1 MKKFFL
7 AITVVISLFS
17 CNNSSDTKEPIKAAD
32 TTAVPAVKDTAT
44 VTAPTT
50 AIPTGFPANFTPGKT
65 FAADKADLHEYIKVQ
80 QLSEKKIAYEI
91 YMANG
96 GCPEF
101 KVQGVAN
108 LKEGDAE
115 SDSDENDNGYFVDE
129 YIDAKTKDCSIT
141 IRIGADKGY
150 TNRAR
155 FYLDACAATNAC
167 KDKLESEP
175 LQAK

>member
-1 MKKFFL
+1 MKQYFLFAAICCSFL
-7 AITVVISLFS
+7 ACISNETTTES
-17 CNNSSDTKEPIKAAD
+17 AKTDTLTS
-32 TTAVPAVKDTAT
+32 TTIVKDTTSA
-44 VTAPTT
+44 VKPVVADE
-50 AIPTGFPANFTPGKT
+50 FPATFNPEKT
-65 FAADKADLHEYIKVQ
+65 FTADKADLHEYVKVQ

-91 YMANG
+91 YMVNG

-101 KVQGVAN
+101 KMQGIAVM
-108 LKEGDAE
+108 KEGDAE

-141 IRIGADKGY
+141 IRMGADKGY

>member
-1 MKKFFL
+1 MKQYFL
-7 AITVVISLFS
+7 AATICCSLLA
-17 CNNSSDTKEPIKAAD
+17 CTNNDTNTEQTKTD
-32 TTAVPAVKDTAT
+32 TTPLTTIVKDTSSA
-44 VTAPTT
+44 VRPIVADE
-50 AIPTGFPANFTPGKT
+50 FPATFMPEQT
-65 FAADKADLHEYIKVQ
+65 FAADKADLHEYVKVQ

-91 YMANG
+91 YMVNG
-96 GCPEF
+96 GCAEF
-101 KVQGVAN
+101 KVQGVATI
-108 LKEGDAE
+108 KEGDAE
-115 SDSDENDNGYFVDE
+115 SDMDENNNGFFVDE
-129 YIDAKTKDCSIT
+129 YADAKTKDCSIT